1 MNHPLCFVLM
11 PFGTK
16 LDASGTMM
24 DFDAVYQELL
34 KPAIEEAELD
44 SIRADEEQTG
54 GIIHTAIALFQSW
67 EANMKHKSMLITKF
81 FLVFS
86 MCLLSSGAMGQT
98 ALWHPEQVIREATQG
113 LVIMTQGFTPPL
125 RPKPGHIIG
134 RVVDRQGRPMI
145 NVQFYIEGSVFG
157 TGDPFEEV
165 GRLVTPRID
174 PRSGYYEIRV
184 PDGIYSVKA
193 RFDQATTAQLGSRI
207 DCLLL
212 DYFKSADGEIPNAL
226 YHSRNGIVKDFIWM
240 PTPQDIA
247 KCMR

>member
-1 MNHPLCFVLM
+1 
-11 PFGTK
+11 
-16 LDASGTMM
+16 
-24 DFDAVYQELL
+24 
-34 KPAIEEAELD
+34 
-44 SIRADEEQTG
+44 
-54 GIIHTAIALFQSW
+54 
-67 EANMKHKSMLITKF
+67 MKHKSKLITRCL
-81 FLVFS
+81 LVFL
-86 MCLLSSGAMGQT
+86 MYPLSSGAMGQT
-98 ALWHPEQVIREATQG
+98 ALWHPAQGIREATQG
-113 LVIMTQGFTPPL
+113 LVILTQGLSPL
-125 RPKPGHIIG
+125 RPKPGYIIG

-157 TGDPFEEV
+157 TGDPLEEV
-165 GRLVTPRID
+165 GGLVTPRID

-193 RFDQATTAQLGSRI
+193 RFDEVTTAQLGNRI

-240 PTPQDIA
+240 ATPQDIV